1 MILKVL
7 FRWVEWRSL
16 LRFQPSL
23 EEFFMIH
30 LHSVYY
36 LGGHNISNPVST
48 LSWGILYDSQC
59 FLEAII
65 LELLGFQP
73 SLEEF
78 FMIQGSHTCDLS
90 RRPPTFQPSLE
101 EFFMILF
108 FLPDL
113 FLYLFYLR
121 KFQPSLEEFF
131 MIYLTFERIEYNVR
145 GFNPLLR
152 NSLWFVSQ
160 NFDSLFSD
168 LQFQPSLEE
177 FFMILQYM

>member
-1 MILKVL
+1 
-7 FRWVEWRSL
+7 
-16 LRFQPSL
+16 
-23 EEFFMIH
+23 
-30 LHSVYY
+30 
-36 LGGHNISNPVST
+36 
-48 LSWGILYDSQC
+48 
-59 FLEAII
+59 
-65 LELLGFQP
+65 
-73 SLEEF
+73 
-78 FMIQGSHTCDLS
+78 MIQGSHTCDLS

-152 NSLWFVSQ
+152 NSL
-160 NFDSLFSD
+160 
-168 LQFQPSLEE
+168 
-177 FFMILQYM
+177 